1 MSAKIAI
8 VLALSDQGHE
18 LTTIGNLMMNVA
30 FQICQKV
37 FLRLFL
43 FACLVP
49 VIGHAQ
55 SYRQVEATKNI
66 TLAVPSDFQ
75 PMTDDQI
82 ADKYFT
88 NRRPVA
94 MFTDPR
100 NIVDLG
106 VNESQ
111 TEWSE
116 ADLLILKDFYKANIS
131 GLYTEVNYLRD
142 GLEEINGRSY
152 AVFEF
157 ESTVAD
163 EDNAFSQKP
172 AIRKYTYIQY
182 TIVNGKSWVFNFTV
196 PLRNKEQWQPIAGE
210 IMNSIKIKK

>member
-1 MSAKIAI
+1 MN
-8 VLALSDQGHE
+8 LAFH
-18 LTTIGNLMMNVA
+18 IR
-30 FQICQKV
+30 QKV
-37 FLRLFL
+37 FLMTTIL
-43 FACLVP
+43 ACLAPEIVQS
-49 VIGHAQ
+49 Q
-55 SYRQVEATKNI
+55 SYMQVEATKNI

-100 NIVDLG
+100 NVVDLG

-116 ADLLILKDFYKANIS
+116 EDLVILKDFYKANIS
-131 GLYTEVNYLRD
+131 GLYTEVNYLRE

-157 ESTVAD
+157 ESIVKD
-163 EDNAFSQKP
+163 EDNAFSQKSE
-172 AIRKYTYIQY
+172 IRKYTYIQY

-196 PLRNKEQWQPIAGE
+196 PIRDKPQWQPIAGE
-210 IMNSIKIKK
+210 IMNSVKIKK

>member
-1 MSAKIAI
+1 
-8 VLALSDQGHE
+8 
-18 LTTIGNLMMNVA
+18 MNPA
-30 FQICQKV
+30 FHIRQKV
-37 FLRLFL
+37 FLMTIILAC
-43 FACLVP
+43 FAPEIVQC
-49 VIGHAQ
+49 Q
-55 SYRQVEATKNI
+55 SYMQVEATKNI

-94 MFTDPR
+94 MYTDPR
-100 NIVDLG
+100 NVVDLG

-116 ADLLILKDFYKANIS
+116 EDLVILKDFYKANIS
-131 GLYTEVNYLRD
+131 GLYTEVNYLRE

-157 ESTVAD
+157 ESTVKD
-163 EDNAFSQKP
+163 EDNAFSQKSE
-172 AIRKYTYIQY
+172 IRKYTYIQY
-182 TIVNGKSWVFNFTV
+182 TIVNSKSWVFNFTV
-196 PLRNKEQWQPIAGE
+196 PIRDKPQWQPIAGQ
-210 IMNSIKIKK
+210 IMNSVKIKK

>member
-1 MSAKIAI
+1 M
-8 VLALSDQGHE
+8 
-18 LTTIGNLMMNVA
+18 
-30 FQICQKV
+30 
-37 FLRLFL
+37 
-43 FACLVP
+43 
-49 VIGHAQ
+49 
-55 SYRQVEATKNI
+55 QVQATKNI

-94 MFTDPR
+94 MYTDPR
-100 NIVDLG
+100 NVVDLG

-116 ADLLILKDFYKANIS
+116 GDLAILKDFYKANIS
-131 GLYTEVNYLRD
+131 GLYTEVNYLRE

-157 ESTVAD
+157 ESVVKDD
-163 EDNAFSQKP
+163 ENVFSQKP
-172 AIRKYTYIQY
+172 EIRKYTYIQY
-182 TIVNGKSWVFNFTV
+182 AIVNGKSWVFNFTV
-196 PLRNKEQWQPIAGE
+196 PLKNKQDWQPIARD
-210 IMNSIKIKK
+210 IMQSIKIKK